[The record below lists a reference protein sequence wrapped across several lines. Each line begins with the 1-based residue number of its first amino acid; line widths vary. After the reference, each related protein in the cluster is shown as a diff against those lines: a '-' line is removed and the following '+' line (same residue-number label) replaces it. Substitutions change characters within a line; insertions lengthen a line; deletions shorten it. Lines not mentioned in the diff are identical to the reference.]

1 VLWLIRWGL
10 WWLARL
16 ILPLRYRIHVQVQNP
31 KPEAFSPRLSAPS
44 AVKVEQKTAE
54 GAEERGESGFRF
66 SDFGF
71 PTERVLFLP
80 NHPGY
85 IDPMIVLTLLWP
97 KFRARPL
104 LWEGMF
110 LNPFL
115 YPFLGLIRAV
125 RIPDLRQA
133 SAEARQRTEEAFAEV
148 MAALKRGENLI
159 VWPAGRAERDGSER
173 LGGARAAAD
182 ILSAIPDAT
191 IILVRTRGVWGS
203 SFSYAYTGRAPPLGL
218 RLLQGA
224 GLLLANLLAFMPRRH
239 VRITFERVDRRQ
251 LPDPRRETIN
261 PWLEKRYNPEGP
273 EAPTFVP
280 YQFLFGRR
288 TYEYPRVEEQA
299 DTDSAEIKPETKQA
313 VAEIVSQKLGRS
325 LTEKEQQANTTLD
338 DLGLD
343 SLDGMEL
350 ALAVEKRFN
359 VSSNQVPENLGQ
371 LWAAAQGLIQGE
383 PPKPP
388 PPSWFKPLSRTGL
401 LETLGDTIPEAFVKR
416 ALAQRRDVIVADD
429 LAGALTYERLLVGV
443 RVLARRFAELPGK
456 NVGLLLPASVAA
468 DTSFFALLLAGKLPV
483 LLNWT
488 TGPASLSHAVRLMSL
503 TQVITSR
510 AFVERLKIE
519 IPGVQYLFLEDLRQ
533 RIGKLELL
541 MQLLEVRWLPGR
553 AARVPRLDPQQP
565 ALVLFTS
572 GSERAPKAVPLTH
585 VNILSE
591 MKAAVEFVGLK
602 HEEVLLGF
610 LPPFHSFGIAAGV
623 LLPLL
628 GGMRVVHHP
637 DPRDAAGLALKI
649 PAYRVTLVVG
659 TPTFINYIFERS
671 KAPSPPPLPPGGEG
685 RVRGKPGDLD
695 SLRLIVVGAEK
706 CPSSLYDRARQLA
719 PKAELLEGYG
729 VTECSPV
736 VAVNRPGA
744 VRPGTVGQ
752 PLPGVEVCLVDVET
766 EEKVEDRG
774 SKVEDRGLKVE
785 DRKSKIENREQKIDP
800 RSSSRLGMLWVS
812 GPTVFPGYLGY
823 DGHSPF
829 RERDGKR
836 WYVTGDLAE
845 IDADG
850 YIRLAGRLTRFLKA
864 GGEMISLP
872 ALEEPFTRRFPASD
886 AGPRVAVE
894 GVETDKG
901 RHIVLFTSEALSLSD
916 ANALLQQEGFRGVMR
931 LDEVRRVESLP
942 LLGTGKVDYKVLRAQ
957 LTEGQVQK

>member
-1 VLWLIRWGL
+1 
-10 WWLARL
+10 
-16 ILPLRYRIHVQVQNP
+16 
-31 KPEAFSPRLSAPS
+31 
-44 AVKVEQKTAE
+44 
-54 GAEERGESGFRF
+54 
-66 SDFGF
+66 
-71 PTERVLFLP
+71 VLFLP

-97 KFRARPL
+97 KFKARPL

-110 LNPFL
+110 LNPLL

-148 MAALKRGENLI
+148 MAGLKRGENFL

-182 ILSAIPDAT
+182 ILRAIPNSTMVLA
-191 IILVRTRGVWGS
+191 RTRGVWGS
-203 SFSYAYTGRAPPLGL
+203 SLSYAYTGDSPPLVK

-224 GLLLANLLAFMPRRH
+224 GLLLANLLAFMPRRQ
-239 VRITFERVDRRQ
+239 VQITFERVDRRQ
-251 LPDPRRETIN
+251 LPELRRETIN
-261 PWLEKRYNPEGP
+261 RWLEKWYNPEGP

-280 YQFLFGRR
+280 YHFLFGRR
-288 TYEYPRVEEQA
+288 TYEYPRVEEPVEINLE
-299 DTDSAEIKPETKQA
+299 EIKPETKQA
-313 VAEIVSQKLGRS
+313 VTEIVAQKLGRP
-325 LTEKEQQANTTLD
+325 LTEKEQQPNTTLD
-338 DLGLD
+338 VLGLD

-350 ALAVEKRFN
+350 ALAIEKRFG

-371 LWAAAQGLIQGE
+371 LWAVAQGLLHGE

-388 PPSWFKPLSRTGL
+388 PPSWFKPLSRSGL
-401 LETLGDTIPEAFVKR
+401 LETDGDTIPEAFIRR
-416 ALAQRRDVIVADD
+416 ALAQRRDVIAADD
-429 LAGALTYERLLVGV
+429 LAGAVTYERLLVGV
-443 RVLARRFAELPGK
+443 RVLARRFAQLPGK

-468 DTSFFALLLAGKLPV
+468 DTSFLALLVAGKLPV

-488 TGPASLSHAVRLMSL
+488 TGPASLSHAVQLLNL
-503 TQVITSR
+503 THVITSR

-533 RIGKLELL
+533 KITKVELL
-541 MQLLEVRWLPGR
+541 LQLLQVRWLPGR
-553 AARVPRLDPQQP
+553 AAHVPQFDPQQP
-565 ALVLFTS
+565 AMVLFTS
-572 GSERAPKAVPLTH
+572 GSEKAPKAVPLTH
-585 VNILSE
+585 ANILHE
-591 MKAAVEFVGLK
+591 MRAAVEFVGLQ

-610 LPPFHSFGIAAGV
+610 LPPFHSFGIAAGI

-637 DPRDAAGLALKI
+637 DPRDAAGLARKI
-649 PAYRVTLVVG
+649 PTYKVTMLVG
-659 TPTFINYIFERS
+659 TPTFVNYIFQRS
-671 KAPSPPPLPPGGEG
+671 
-685 RVRGKPGDLD
+685 KPGDLG
-695 SLRLIVVGAEK
+695 SLRIIVVGAEK

-719 PKAELLEGYG
+719 PHAEVLEGYG

-744 VRPGTVGQ
+744 TRPGTVGQ
-752 PLPGVEVCLVDVET
+752 PLPGVAVRLVDADT
-766 EEKVEDRG
+766 EERIEDGRSRSENQG
-774 SKVEDRGLKVE
+774 S
-785 DRKSKIENREQKIDP
+785 SK
-800 RSSSRLGMLWVS
+800 RLGMLWVS
-812 GPTVFPGYLGY
+812 GPTVFPGYLGH
-823 DGHSPF
+823 DGPSPF
-829 RERDGKR
+829 RDRDGKR

-872 ALEEPFTRRFPASD
+872 ALEEPFVRRFPPTD

-894 GVETDKG
+894 GVETDGG
-901 RHIVLFTSEALSLSD
+901 RHIVLFTTESLSLNE
-916 ANALLQQEGFRGVMR
+916 ANALLQQEGLRGVMR

-957 LTEGQVQK
+957 LTQKTS